1 MDLTIRSLSSANV
14 WDYENGFYWFADR
27 RRFGKFLAHYEL
39 YKKILGMPGD
49 ILEFGVYK
57 AASLIRMAVFRD
69 LLETTYSRKIV
80 GFDAFGDFPTEG
92 LSLPTD
98 RNFVPAFESEGG
110 PGLDVEEVKAIFRG
124 KGCGDN
130 VRLIKG
136 NVMETL
142 PAFLNE
148 QPQTRIA
155 LLHLDMD
162 VYEPTQLAIELLWD
176 RIVPGGVL
184 VIDDYNAV
192 EGATR
197 AVDEFLATSGRQIA
211 KLPIS
216 HVPAFI
222 VK

>member
-1 MDLTIRSLSSANV
+1 MDLTIRGLSSANV

-27 RRFGKFLAHYEL
+27 RRFGKFCAHYEL
-39 YKKILGMPGD
+39 YKKILEIPGD
-49 ILEFGVYK
+49 ILELGVYK
-57 AASLIRMAVFRD
+57 AASLVRLAVFRD
-69 LLETTYSRKIV
+69 LLETSHSRKIV
-80 GFDAFGDFPTEG
+80 GFDAFGDFPTDG

-98 RNFVPAFESEGG
+98 RSFVPEFESEGG
-110 PGLDVEEVKAIFRG
+110 AGLDVREVEAIFRD
-124 KGCGDN
+124 KDCDDN
-130 VRLIKG
+130 VLLIKG
-136 NVMETL
+136 NVRETL
-142 PAFLNE
+142 PAFLEE

-162 VYEPTQLAIELLWD
+162 VYEPTHMAIELLWD
-176 RIVPGGVL
+176 RIVPGGLL
-184 VIDDYNAV
+184 VVDDYNAV

-197 AVDEFLATSGRQIA
+197 AVDEFLARSGRQMA